1 MLGGF
6 WTTILD
12 HICSLFFECYM
23 TKFQTL
29 LLCDNVNIMVSR
41 SLLYVKLN
49 PQNISEKEK
58 VARLEVLL
66 SKYLV
71 IKFLGE
77 LGENDLLEM
86 NQKEFKTPDQV
97 VAFFKGHIPKFKE
110 KYSKFTDDFIKEYVK

>member
-1 MLGGF
+1 
-6 WTTILD
+6 
-12 HICSLFFECYM
+12 M